1 MVHKGRK
8 KSKRKEKPGRASSGE
23 MRIFAKLQCNE
34 RGRGGMKDGKEMLWA
49 GEPGD
54 RLRRFRPP
62 APVSLTFSPA
72 PGRRWPAP
80 ALSHT
85 YATAP

>member
-1 MVHKGRK
+1 
-8 KSKRKEKPGRASSGE
+8 
-23 MRIFAKLQCNE
+23 
-34 RGRGGMKDGKEMLWA
+34 MKDGKEMLWA